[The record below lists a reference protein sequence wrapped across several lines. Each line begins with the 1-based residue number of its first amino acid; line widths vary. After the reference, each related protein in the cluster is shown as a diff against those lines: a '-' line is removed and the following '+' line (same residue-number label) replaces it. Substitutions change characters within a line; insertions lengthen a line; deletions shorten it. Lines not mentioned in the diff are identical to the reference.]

1 VKTFEQVMQAIMD
14 EYKETP
20 TNEQLAV
27 MRRIYDAGAASN
39 VKRRP
44 LIGIAGKAGVGK
56 DTAADALVPLG
67 YGKRAFAGP
76 LKTMLIAAGILT
88 KAETE
93 DRDLKEKTLDWCD
106 RSPRQMMQTLGTEWA
121 RNCNGDDFWLKLAA
135 RDLQQSTGGIVYTDV
150 RFENEA
156 EFIRRNGGLVV
167 HIDREGLKRVTKH
180 ESESGLSYR
189 KGVDEFIVNNCTKQ
203 TLWANVQLIAR
214 QWYPL

>member
-1 VKTFEQVMQAIMD
+1 VKTFQDIIDSLDFVPNDQELKLLRMAF
-14 EYKETP
+14 
-20 TNEQLAV
+20 
-27 MRRIYDAGAASN
+27 DAGAASN

-67 YGKRAFAGP
+67 YSKRAFAGP

-93 DRDLKEKTLDWCD
+93 DRELKEKTLGWCN
-106 RSPRQMMQTLGTEWA
+106 RSPRQLMQTLGTEWA

-135 RDLQQSTGGIVYTDV
+135 RDLQQSTGGIVYTDI

-156 EFIRRNGGLVV
+156 DFIRRNGGLVV
-167 HIDREGLKRVTKH
+167 HIFREGLKPVTKH
-180 ESESGLSYR
+180 PSEMGASYR
-189 KGVDEFIVNNCTKQ
+189 KSIDVFVTNNDSVADLHNAMVDLVN
-203 TLWANVQLIAR
+203 R
-214 QWYPL
+214 WYIL